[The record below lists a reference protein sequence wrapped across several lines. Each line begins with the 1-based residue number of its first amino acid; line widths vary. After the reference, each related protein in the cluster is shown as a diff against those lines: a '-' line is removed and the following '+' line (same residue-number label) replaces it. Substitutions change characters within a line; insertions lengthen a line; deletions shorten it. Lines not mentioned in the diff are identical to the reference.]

1 MDEKLNGRHN
11 ASNLDLSA
19 LVEPNEFDRFLNS
32 FIGWVN
38 ADISGKDS
46 PRVKALWVSE
56 RSWEMLR
63 PTINRAGC
71 AASPGL
77 WKHTIVCPLYLFTT
91 DQTGVHATAQQRA
104 ESLRN
109 LLPVA
114 EQRVIDALAQFDSVF
129 FVQAL
134 KEFRKT
140 SIPISSL
147 VFLCLSLLEDWHGIG
162 GALTPSARE
171 WWNGYATTRP

>member
-1 MDEKLNGRHN
+1 MDKKFSETT
-11 ASNLDLSA
+11 ASDLSA
-19 LVEPNEFDRFLNS
+19 LAQQNEFDRFLND

-38 ADISGKDS
+38 DDLGGGET
-46 PRVKALWVSE
+46 PRVKALFVTE
-56 RSWEMLR
+56 RSWGMLR
-63 PTINRAGC
+63 STINRAGC
-71 AASPGL
+71 GASPEL
-77 WKHTIVCPLYLFTT
+77 WKHTIVCPVYFFTT
-91 DQTGVHATAQQRA
+91 SMPGVHATAQQRA
-104 ESLRN
+104 ESVKY